1 MFTGDHPPPGPDD
14 PEYLLPLELGVLYAG
29 VSNIRV
35 FEFWLSQLPQ
45 CTAGLNVFM
54 VPPGTNVVS
63 EPPVLVG
70 GQDSGHYNVPTWL
83 IICNMRV
90 SLNKRH
96 CKPLLLLREE
106 CEVLHPLHNLVECH
120 VGQVHDRGFPYPE
133 SHIISYVRCARRV
146 A

>member
-1 MFTGDHPPPGPDD
+1 
-14 PEYLLPLELGVLYAG
+14 
-29 VSNIRV
+29 
-35 FEFWLSQLPQ
+35 
-45 CTAGLNVFM
+45 M
-54 VPPGTNVVS
+54 VPPGTNVVP

-106 CEVLHPLHNLVECH
+106 CEVLHLLPDH
-120 VGQVHDRGFPYPE
+120 GQGGVIRIGEFYPGQKAAV
-133 SHIISYVRCARRV
+133 ISGGLS
-146 A
+146 